1 MELLKTMLHRR
12 SVRQYAPGRVD
23 KDKLNLIL
31 KAGLSSASGRAI
43 RPWELIVIEDPET
56 LKKLTGAREP
66 LQNMLAEAGAAI
78 AVIADPEKSSTWVED
93 CSIVM
98 ANMHLMT
105 DHLGLGSCWIQC
117 RMRMAH
123 NGETT
128 NDFVRG
134 LLGYPDNMQIEA
146 ILSIGNLSGHPEP
159 YREEELLTGKVHY
172 ETY

>member
-12 SVRQYAPGRVD
+12 SVRQYAPGKVD
-23 KDKLNLIL
+23 KEKLDMIL

-66 LQNMLAEAGAAI
+66 QQNMLAEAGAAI

-98 ANMHLMT
+98 ANMHLMA

-146 ILSIGNLSGHPEP
+146 ILSIGNLSEHPQP
-159 YREEELLTGKVHY
+159 YMEEDLPMDKVHY

>member
-23 KDKLNLIL
+23 KDKLDLIL

-66 LQNMLAEAGAAI
+66 RQNMLAEAGAAI

-98 ANMHLMT
+98 ANMHLMA
-105 DHLGLGSCWIQC
+105 DNLGLGSCWIQC

-146 ILSIGNLSGHPEP
+146 ILSIGNLSEHPQP
-159 YREEELLTGKVHY
+159 YMEEDLPMDKVHY

>member
-23 KDKLNLIL
+23 KDKLDLIL

-66 LQNMLAEAGAAI
+66 RQNMLAEAGAAI

-98 ANMHLMT
+98 ANMHLMA
-105 DHLGLGSCWIQC
+105 DNLGLGSCWIQC

-146 ILSIGNLSGHPEP
+146 ILSIGNLSGHPKP
-159 YREEELLTGKVHY
+159 YKEEELLTGKVHY